1 MKKTSFQIQQ
11 YIPGKGWTKITRRII
26 STEEQQHVMKCLLNI
41 DKRFGAYAP
50 LYRMCLRSKE
60 WFYFSASSGF
70 NIQNG
75 KLIAKEE

>member
-11 YIPGKGWTKITRRII
+11 YIPDKGWTKITRRIK
-26 STEEQQHVMKCLLNI
+26 STEEQQRVMKCLLDI
-41 DKRFGAYAP
+41 GKRFGIYAP
-50 LYRMCLRSKE
+50 LYRMCLRNKE

-75 KLIAKEE
+75 KIDS